1 MRCARR
7 SPTRGRRL
15 TMWEYLIV
23 ALPTFGAASS
33 IQGESASVGVL
44 NEHGA
49 VGWEAV
55 GLTTLAD
62 GSVAALLKRPSADD
76 GQ

>member
-1 MRCARR
+1 MT
-7 SPTRGRRL
+7 S
-15 TMWEYLIV
+15 WEYLIV
-23 ALPTFGAASS
+23 ALPTFRAASA

-55 GLTTLAD
+55 GMTTLAD
-62 GSVAALLKRPSADD
+62 GSVAALLKRPSTGAA
-76 GQ
+76 Q

>member
-1 MRCARR
+1 M
-7 SPTRGRRL
+7 TV
-15 TMWEYLIV
+15 WEYLIV
-23 ALPTFGAASS
+23 ALPTFGTASA

-55 GLTTLAD
+55 GMTTLAD
-62 GSVAALLKRPSADD
+62 GSVAALLKRPSTD
-76 GQ
+76 GAQ